1 MQKQNII
8 LAVKGPEVPEQLMND
23 LISLVQAKGYEI
35 EFAGVHREHGKMDC
49 AIGTVEQL
57 DGVPVPTVAAPGQS
71 ADPKLIEM
79 LDLQTRQLSM
89 LMKGE
94 TFTHAKLDELL
105 KRTEQ
110 PAEAPKTRRK
120 SAVEKKEGGA
130 AGDVAGGQQQQP
142 AENLSL
148 DGQTQEGGEGE
159 KDSQESAPVEKQA
172 EDSAGDEG
180 QESQTGDPQQ
190 EESAA

>member
-57 DGVPVPTVAAPGQS
+57 DGVPVPTVAAPGQT
-71 ADPKLIEM
+71 ADPKLLEI
-79 LDLQTRQLSM
+79 LTLHTRQLTM
-89 LMKGE
+89 LTQGQD
-94 TFTHAKLDELL
+94 LLL
-105 KRTEQ
+105 KRTEPQ
-110 PAEAPKTRRK
+110 TEAPKTRRK
-120 SAVEKKEGGA
+120 SAAEKKEGGA
-130 AGDVAGGQQQQP
+130 AGTEAGGQQPQSP

-148 DGQTQEGGEGE
+148 EGQTQEGGEGE
-159 KDSQESAPVEKQA
+159 KDSQESAPDEKQA
-172 EDSAGDEG
+172 EESAVDES
-180 QESQTGDPQQ
+180 QESETGDPQQQ